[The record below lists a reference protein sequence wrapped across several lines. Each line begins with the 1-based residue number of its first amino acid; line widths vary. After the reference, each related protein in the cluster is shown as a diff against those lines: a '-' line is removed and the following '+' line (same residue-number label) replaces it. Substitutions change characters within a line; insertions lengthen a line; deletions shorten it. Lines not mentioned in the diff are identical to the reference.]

1 MYEALFSLVKSLTLP
16 PPLHPLALFVDPSA
30 QPVAKVKI
38 YKLPTTSNKA
48 MQLEQ
53 KIQNKTFQTNT
64 FSLSTLC
71 HHLASNSASA
81 VSFSP
86 PLASIFCRAYHFQF
100 GKLCFFCKI
109 AMRCNTFPP
118 TQATSSTTASTTSP
132 SLVNNL
138 PMANLFTRLLCLF
151 GQSNLQHTPSPFM

>member
-38 YKLPTTSNKA
+38 YKLPTTSSKA

-71 HHLASNSASA
+71 HHFASNSASA

-109 AMRCNTFPP
+109 AMRCTHPSNIIHPI
-118 TQATSSTTASTTSP
+118 STTQHLPTTCQWPASSLACCASLASLTSIQFI
-132 SLVNNL
+132 SVEK
-138 PMANLFTRLLCLF
+138 
-151 GQSNLQHTPSPFM
+151 

>member
-38 YKLPTTSNKA
+38 YKLPTTSSKA

-71 HHLASNSASA
+71 HHFASNSASA

-100 GKLCFFCKI
+100 GKLCFLFFLQDSN
-109 AMRCNTFPP
+109 AMHPP
-118 TQATSSTTASTTSP
+118 KQHHPSNFHNSTLA
-132 SLVNNL
+132 NNL
-138 PMANLFTRLLCLF
+138 PMASLFTRLLCLSR
-151 GQSNLQHTPSPFM
+151 QSNLHTIHFSGKMN